1 MNQAHVDTLR
11 QELALRMEDFAIVL
25 DFDKNKLVLPNTP
38 HAKVVRA
45 VNALHEAVRS
55 LRKGE

>member
-1 MNQAHVDTLR
+1 MNQTPTDTLK
-11 QELALRMEDFAIVL
+11 QELAERMEDFAIEM

-38 HAKVVRA
+38 HAKVIRA

>member
-1 MNQAHVDTLR
+1 MSQTPTDALK
-11 QELALRMEDFAIVL
+11 QELAERMEDFAIEL

-38 HAKVVRA
+38 HAKVIRA

-55 LRKGE
+55 LKKGD